1 MRTKKVGSSGRYGA
15 RYGLR
20 IRRRIQEIDKRR
32 SETKKCPFCFKNQLK
47 RVNAGI
53 WLCKKCGKKFT
64 GGAYSI

>member
-47 RVNAGI
+47 RVNA
-53 WLCKKCGKKFT
+53 
-64 GGAYSI
+64 